1 MREGHRIL
9 DADRHV
15 IEPVE
20 LWREYLEPEF
30 RAGAPYEV
38 CPGADEPPAERMRRL
53 GPKAVLRPP
62 PTLMLDGEPVAARL
76 TERVQV
82 ELRWALYLRANT
94 LAAGW
99 QPELQLQAMDRAG
112 VDQGLLF
119 PTLTLSLLAVEGLAP
134 ERAAAFARAY
144 NHWLRDY
151 CRHAPERLLPVGV
164 LSLRDPESAVRELE
178 RVARLGWR
186 AVAVLPNPVERRTLG
201 HPEYEPVWAAC
212 ERYALAVA
220 IHTGTHLR
228 LPTAGTD
235 RFETRYAQHACAHPM
250 EQMMAFLAL
259 LEGGVLER
267 HPSLRVAFL
276 EAGCGWVPY
285 WLWRLDEGLEAG
297 ASEVSENIRMKP
309 SAYFR
314 RQCFV
319 AIEPDEPYLAD
330 VVRHLG
336 PDCLLF
342 GSDFPHLDHTVDVVD
357 RTMALRTRL
366 SEGALRKL
374 LWDNPARLCGLGA
387 APEPRVSSRP
397 GGS

>member
-15 IEPVE
+15 IEPVG

-38 CPGADEPPAERMRRL
+38 CVGAEEPVAERMRRL
-53 GPKAVLRPP
+53 GLKGALRAP
-62 PTLMLDGEPVAARL
+62 PTLMLDGQPVADRFS
-76 TERVQV
+76 ERAQL
-82 ELRWALYLRANT
+82 EFTWTMNLRAT
-94 LAAGW
+94 STAAGW
-99 QPELQLQAMDRAG
+99 QPELQLRAMDRTG
-112 VDQGLLF
+112 VDRCLLF
-119 PTLTLSLLAVEGLAP
+119 PTLTLLLIAVQGLAP

-144 NHWLRDY
+144 NNWLRDY
-151 CRHAPERLLPVGV
+151 CQLAPERLLAVGV

-178 RVARLGWR
+178 RVAGLGWK
-186 AVAVLPNPVERRTLG
+186 AVAVLPNPLERRTLG
-201 HPEYEPVWAAC
+201 HPAYEPVWAAC
-212 ERYALAVA
+212 ERHSLAVTL
-220 IHTGTHLR
+220 HTSTHTH
-228 LPTAGTD
+228 LPTAGAD
-235 RFETRYAQHACAHPM
+235 RFETHYSQHACAHPM

-285 WLWRLDEGLEAG
+285 WLWRLDEGLG
-297 ASEVSENIRMKP
+297 ACSSEVSENIRMKP

-319 AIEPDEPYLAD
+319 SVDPDEPYVAD

-336 PDCLLF
+336 PDCLFF
-342 GSDFPHLDHTVDVVD
+342 GSDFPHPDHTLDAVD
-357 RTMALRTRL
+357 RAVALRARL
-366 SEGALRKL
+366 SEEAVRKL
-374 LWDNPARLCGLGA
+374 LWENPARLIGLGDA
-387 APEPRVSSRP
+387 L
-397 GGS
+397 